1 MTNALAYDGVELIT
15 AVKSFIVQVQ
25 VNSNE
30 DEVNFFETVVG
41 RRPSVFAVA
50 VANPIMKIVQEHIA
64 SDQSRKT

>member
-15 AVKSFIVQVQ
+15 AVKSFILQVQ

-41 RRPSVFAVA
+41 RRPSVVGLRRRRRQPHYEDCARTYCLR
-50 VANPIMKIVQEHIA
+50 PIP
-64 SDQSRKT
+64 